1 MPEEQREQVT
11 RVVIYQ
17 SQRAEELADLDGRR
31 QPSMGGTSRMN
42 REVQVRICERLGVK
56 FRLGLGVRFPGATHP
71 GAIGWRLGPRCR
83 LRSLL
88 RVSSAAYGRM
98 RRAATDIRILRALS
112 ERFRYRLV

>member
-56 FRLGLGVRFPGATHP
+56 FPGPTRP
-71 GAIGWRLGPRCR
+71 RGAIPRGYSPGTIGLCDGKLWR
-83 LRSLL
+83 
-88 RVSSAAYGRM
+88 VQ
-98 RRAATDIRILRALS
+98 RITS
-112 ERFRYRLV
+112 